1 MSEPGETS
9 VDAPRARR
17 PLHGLVVVAASL
29 SVWWPAFTLGA
40 WGVLFFDQNL
50 MVWVA
55 STAAFVVVA
64 FQPRPFPHRTRR
76 LIALSIPS
84 LWLLL
89 SFIPDAG
96 EDWVMGLID
105 LLALV
110 VALAGIP
117 FTLWVLAAIFWPDLG
132 QGLSRGAVA
141 VGIGAIAGIA
151 VLSFVLGAN
160 QALFLT
166 CEDFALS
173 GNSNPPGCV
182 HAVPD
187 GPAD

>member
-1 MSEPGETS
+1 M
-9 VDAPRARR
+9 
-17 PLHGLVVVAASL
+17 HGVVVVAASL

-64 FQPRPFPHRTRR
+64 FQPRPFRHRVRR
-76 LIALSIPS
+76 LIALSVPS
-84 LWLLL
+84 LWLVL
-89 SFIPDAG
+89 SFVPDSG
-96 EDWVMGLID
+96 DDDVVMGLID

-110 VALAGIP
+110 VALVGIP

-132 QGLSRGAVA
+132 AGLSRGAVA

-151 VLSFVLGAN
+151 VVSFVLGAN
-160 QALFLT
+160 QAAFLT
-166 CEDFALS
+166 CEDFELS

-182 HAVPD
+182 HADPD
-187 GPAD
+187 GSAD

>member
-1 MSEPGETS
+1 MGERSDTS
-9 VDAPRARR
+9 VEAPRARR

-64 FQPRPFPHRTRR
+64 FQPRPFRHRIRR
-76 LIALSIPS
+76 LVALSIPS

-96 EDWVMGLID
+96 DDVVMGFVD
-105 LLALV
+105 LLALL
-110 VALAGIP
+110 VALTGIP

-132 QGLSRGAVA
+132 KGLSRGAVA

-151 VLSFVLGAN
+151 VLSFVLGVN

-182 HAVPD
+182 HET
-187 GPAD
+187 PATPSR